1 MSRSLWLAAVLAWLL
16 IAQWPVVPAFW
27 IGLANIIGIS
37 AIVALG
43 LVVLTGVGGMTSFGQ
58 ASFMG
63 FGAYT
68 TAILTTGYG
77 LSPWLTLPLS
87 IAASLAAALVIGAV
101 TLRLSGHYLAL
112 GTIAW
117 SVSLFYLAGI
127 LDVTGRYD
135 GIPAIPPA
143 GLFGLSL
150 ADPRR
155 FFIVIWICVG
165 LAMLATRNLLD
176 SRVGRAIR
184 ALRGGA
190 LAAAS
195 CGAPPFRARMLA
207 FLYAAALAGLAGWL
221 YAHLQRAVNP
231 TPFGLPASIQYLL
244 MAVLGGAGQIGGALL
259 GAALVTLVN
268 DRLQTLLPHL
278 IGAQGNFETIVF
290 GMLMLLVLQTAPDGI
305 WPHLVRLLRR
315 TPTGPAPTIPDAP
328 ALPHREL
335 PAHGS
340 PLLAISG
347 LTRRFGGLVAVNG
360 LTFSVN
366 TGEIVGLIGPNGAGK
381 STTFNLLTGVDRADA
396 GSIVFRGHDLTG
408 SNAPAIA
415 RHGIARSFQHVKLV
429 ADMSVIENVALG
441 AHLRGN
447 AGASGALLRLDR
459 AEETRLFAEAARQ
472 LARVGLLADAHR
484 PAGSLALGRQRIV
497 EIARALCLDP
507 VLLLLDEPAAGL
519 RHGEKE
525 QLAALLRQL
534 RDPGTE
540 QGGVSILLVEHDMDF
555 VMGLTDRLVVMDFGE
570 KLAEGTPNAVRANPK
585 VIEAYLGS
593 VA

>member
-1 MSRSLWLAAVLAWLL
+1 MRLLPWMLAGAGWLL
-16 IAQWPVVPAFW
+16 LGQFVPAFW

-37 AIVALG
+37 SIVALG

-68 TAILTTGYG
+68 TAILTISFG
-77 LSPWLTLPLS
+77 LTPWLTLPLA
-87 IAASLAAALVIGAV
+87 IAASLAGALAIGAV

-112 GTIAW
+112 ATIAW
-117 SVSLFYLAGI
+117 SVSLFYLAGV
-127 LDVTGRYD
+127 LGLTGRYD
-135 GIPAIPPA
+135 GISAIPA
-143 GLFGLSL
+143 VTLFGLSL

-155 FFIVIWICVG
+155 FFAVIWICVG
-165 LAMLATRNLLD
+165 LSAIATHNLLD

-190 LAAAS
+190 LAGAS
-195 CGAPPFRARMLA
+195 CGAAPIRARMLA

-268 DRLQTLLPHL
+268 DRLQTVLPQL

-290 GMLMLLVLQTAPDGI
+290 GVLMVLVLQTAPDGLF
-305 WPHLVRLLRR
+305 PRLARLVSRARAR
-315 TPTGPAPTIPDAP
+315 PAAMLTDAAP
-328 ALPHREL
+328 LSRREL
-335 PAHGS
+335 PVAGS
-340 PLLAISG
+340 KLLGVSG
-347 LTRRFGGLVAVNG
+347 LTRRFGGLVAVDNLG
-360 LTFSVN
+360 FAMQA
-366 TGEIVGLIGPNGAGK
+366 GELVGLIGPNGAGK
-381 STTFNLLTGVDRADA
+381 STIFNILTGLDRADA
-396 GSIVFRGHDLTG
+396 GRIVFRGEDLTG
-408 SNAPAIA
+408 KLTQIGIA
-415 RHGIARSFQHVKLV
+415 RRGIARSFQHVKLV
-429 ADMSVIENVALG
+429 ADMSVIENAALG
-441 AHLRGN
+441 AHLRGH
-447 AGASGALLRLDR
+447 AGALAALLRLDR
-459 AEETRLFAEAARQ
+459 AEEARLLAEAARQ
-472 LARVGLLADAHR
+472 LDRVGLLAEAHR
-484 PAGSLALGRQRIV
+484 PAGALPLGRQRLV

-519 RHGEKE
+519 RHAEK
-525 QLAALLRQL
+525 QLLAETLRRL
-534 RDPGTE
+534 RS
-540 QGGVSILLVEHDMDF
+540 QGMSILLVEHDMDF

-570 KLAEGTPNAVRANPK
+570 KLAEGTPAKIRADPT

-593 VA
+593 VT